1 MEGIILWV
9 VIALIWAAIKGV
21 FSGAGG
27 DESSSS
33 EEVNKF
39 TVKVKTAASPQTV
52 AWAYAILARAA
63 AGEQN

>member
-9 VIALIWAAIKGV
+9 VVALIWAAIKGV

-33 EEVNKF
+33 EEANKF
-39 TVKVKTAASPQTV
+39 TVKVKKGLPPKDTGLKV
-52 AWAYAILARAA
+52 DC
-63 AGEQN
+63 